1 MKGKKRYK
9 YIIVLS
15 CSCLSEYKPCIKL
28 IWLFL
33 SIGRRF
39 PKRTKHK
46 IITEARFD
54 GELLSTDPVDHT
66 ETPNFTQELA
76 WELDKKGLQQHR
88 LQRTSIKIQ
97 CYATDGSSTVKE
109 AVGYVV
115 LDLRSVTTKQVKKAK
130 QIMWSRVLC

>member
-1 MKGKKRYK
+1 MYDNLKKF
-9 YIIVLS
+9 
-15 CSCLSEYKPCIKL
+15 
-28 IWLFL
+28 FL
-33 SIGRRF
+33 TLGRRF
-39 PKRTKHK
+39 PKRPKHK

-97 CYATDGSSTVKE
+97 CYASDSTSTAKE

-115 LDLRSVTTKQVKKAK
+115 LDLRSITTKQVKLVHLC
-130 QIMWSRVLC
+130 VL

>member
-1 MKGKKRYK
+1 M
-9 YIIVLS
+9 
-15 CSCLSEYKPCIKL
+15 
-28 IWLFL
+28 FL
-33 SIGRRF
+33 SLGRRF
-39 PKRTKHK
+39 PKRPKRK

-97 CYATDGSSTVKE
+97 CYASDTTSSVKE

-115 LDLRSVTTKQVKKAK
+115 LDLRSITNKQVLRNRTLLLYIISTYRSAWCNK
-130 QIMWSRVLC
+130 ICFRILSIFLVFYL